1 MTRTKFVL
9 VVALIALFIGGST
22 TYGLAEVRYYTV
34 TNDTD
39 YTAEVILCWTWG
51 SQYIVKIYAHKSYA
65 FPDDSPYH
73 CPSGLKG
80 KLSYGIFTTDIVP
93 ICLKTGW
100 KDLQLLAKKI
110 ALAQTGKSIYR
121 APHLILSDSNDLQ
134 R

>member
-51 SQYIVKIYAHKSYA
+51 SQYVVKIYAHKSYA

-93 ICLKTGW
+93 ICLKNRMEGSATACEEDCTSSNW
-100 KDLQLLAKKI
+100 KINIQG
-110 ALAQTGKSIYR
+110 TT
-121 APHLILSDSNDLQ
+121 PHFVRQ
-134 R
+134 